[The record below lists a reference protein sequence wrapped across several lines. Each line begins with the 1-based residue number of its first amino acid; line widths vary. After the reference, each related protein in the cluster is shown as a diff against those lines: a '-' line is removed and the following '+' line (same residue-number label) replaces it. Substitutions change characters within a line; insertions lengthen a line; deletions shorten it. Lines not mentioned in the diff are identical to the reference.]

1 MGEPGNPRTCF
12 FVSFCL
18 FDSIVFEEDRAP
30 VFVAGGVPEL
40 SDMVVGDRD
49 VNVRLAVWA
58 KDMFVGT
65 TPMHPRCA
73 LLDVGRKV
81 LHPARLHTENGQ
93 RRPNTGSCSHH
104 DIASE
109 SPMLSTR
116 KHPDSWRLA
125 LCASGNAA

>member
-1 MGEPGNPRTCF
+1 
-12 FVSFCL
+12 
-18 FDSIVFEEDRAP
+18 
-30 VFVAGGVPEL
+30 
-40 SDMVVGDRD
+40 MVVGDRD

-125 LCASGNAA
+125 HCASGNAA